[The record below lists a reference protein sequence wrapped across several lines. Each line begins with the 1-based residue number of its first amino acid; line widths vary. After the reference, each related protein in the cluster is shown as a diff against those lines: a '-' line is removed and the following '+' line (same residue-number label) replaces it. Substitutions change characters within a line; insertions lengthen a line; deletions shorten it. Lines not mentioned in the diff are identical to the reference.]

1 MSLEDIIVTYVIDS
15 HEGRDM
21 NTIDIPGQYL
31 HTESYEYLIMI
42 LNGVLEEFLG
52 NINSKLYNK

>member
-1 MSLEDIIVTYVIDS
+1 MSLEAIIVTYVIDS
-15 HEGRDM
+15 HKGIDM